1 MNSHETRFK
10 RVVVMLLAT
19 LTLTIGGISSFD
31 VHEAHAG
38 ANDRCNIIVDDI
50 DYARCIGLPLPQ

>member
-1 MNSHETRFK
+1 MNPHATRFK
-10 RVVVMLLAT
+10 RVFLMLSVT
-19 LTLTIGGISSFD
+19 LTLSVGGISTLE
-31 VHEAHAG
+31 VHKANAG